1 MSTEENSTHYKIKE
15 SKQTQVVQTVGPS
28 LAFATLGHGVATF

>member
-28 LAFATLGHGVATF
+28 LAFATLGQGVATL